1 MRDDAIH
8 FFVTVAPNPT
18 DLPSAIAV
26 INQLTIKNEE
36 LQQQLDWFRRQLF
49 GKKSEKQIKELSPTG
64 ELNSGQLWL
73 GGAEPERTGDG
84 HTPITVKGHVRERR
98 GKQSLED
105 DCGESGLRFDS
116 TVPVEETTELPP
128 EVQNLP
134 ASAYEIIDT
143 KVTERLCQRS
153 GSYFIKRSVRPVV
166 KLKESGTI
174 TSQPA
179 PPAVLERSYAD
190 VSLLSGILVDKIQ
203 FYLPLYR
210 QHQRMLQFGVMIARA
225 NLTHWFHRAAA
236 LLEPIYMAV
245 LYSVLESQVLAMDE
259 TPLKAGYK
267 EKGKLHQGYVWA
279 LYGDKDEAAFLYSP
293 TRALDAIEPLLKKYC
308 GTLITDGYTV
318 YDKLCA
324 RYTAIVHALCWAH
337 TRREF
342 FEAQEYEPERCGK
355 ALEFIGK
362 LYEHE
367 AAMREQQRSGEKK
380 LLYRVEY
387 ERPIVDRFFEWLHK
401 EVEAQALL
409 PSNRFLKAA
418 AYALE
423 REQGL
428 RVFLSD
434 PQVPIDTNHLERQ
447 IRPLPMGRKNW
458 MFCWTEVGAEAVA
471 IVQTLVSCCK
481 LAGVNPFDYFVDVL
495 QKIDS
500 HPQARVHELTPR
512 LWALSHNSALTLNAP
527 V

>member
-1 MRDDAIH
+1 MT
-8 FFVTVAPNPT
+8 VTPNPS

-26 INQLTIKNEE
+26 ISELTIKNQE
-36 LQQQLDWFRRQLF
+36 LQQQLAWFRRQVF
-49 GKKSEKQIKELSPTG
+49 GRKSEKQIKDLTPSE
-64 ELNSGQLWL
+64 QLWL
-73 GGAEPERTGDG
+73 GDREPERTGEG
-84 HTPITVKGHVRERR
+84 RTAITVKSHVRERG
-98 GKQSLED
+98 GKKALED

-116 TVPVEETTELPP
+116 TVPVEETTELPA
-128 EVQNLP
+128 EVQDLP
-134 ASAYEIIDT
+134 TDAYEVIDT

-166 KLKESGTI
+166 KLKETGVVTN
-174 TSQPA
+174 QPA
-179 PPAVLERSYAD
+179 PGGVLERSYAD

-210 QHQRMLQFGVMIARA
+210 QHQRMRQSGVEIARA
-225 NLTHWFHRAAA
+225 NLTNWFHKTAG

-259 TPLKAGYK
+259 TPLKAGLA

-293 TRALDAIEPLLKKYC
+293 TRALQAIEPLLKKYC
-308 GTLITDGYTV
+308 GTLVTDGYTV

-324 RYTAIVHALCWAH
+324 RYSKIVHALCWAH
-337 TRREF
+337 ARREF
-342 FEAQEYEPERCGK
+342 FEAQEYEPERSAK
-355 ALEFIGK
+355 ALELIGK

-367 AAMREQQRSGEKK
+367 AEIRERKCSPEKK

-387 ERPIVDRFFEWLHK
+387 ERPIVDTLFEWLR
-401 EVEAQALL
+401 VETTKQALL

-418 AYALE
+418 SYALQ

-434 PQVPIDTNHLERQ
+434 PEVPIDTNHLERQ

-481 LAGVNPFDYFVDVL
+481 LAGANPFDYFVDVL
-495 QKIDS
+495 QRIDS
-500 HPQARVHELTPR
+500 HPHSQVHELTPR
-512 LWALSHNSALTLNAP
+512 LWALSRKQASINAAMG
-527 V
+527 